1 MQKRNGKQ
9 RIRNSHKNGWQIA
22 TKTVARG
29 TKYIIGGTGG
39 RRSLFRSKSM
49 GPLADLIAVDA
60 AVLRL
65 NSRRIIGTGQRVE

>member
-1 MQKRNGKQ
+1 MG
-9 RIRNSHKNGWQIA
+9 IV

-39 RRSLFRSKSM
+39 RRSLFRSKSV
-49 GPLADLIAVDA
+49 GLIADLIAVDA

-65 NSRRIIGTGQRVE
+65 NRAVVGAIIGASQGVQQCAGIERL